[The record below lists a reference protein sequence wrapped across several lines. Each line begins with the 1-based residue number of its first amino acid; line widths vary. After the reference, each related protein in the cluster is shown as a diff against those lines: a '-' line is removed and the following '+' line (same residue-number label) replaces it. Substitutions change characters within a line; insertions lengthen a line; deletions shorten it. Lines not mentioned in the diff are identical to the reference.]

1 MCSII
6 DESPVAIGNGKV
18 GTEIQLSTPF
28 RGVLDVR
35 FEPGQTLTV
44 KGIVGEKA
52 RQFSVNLHS
61 RTADFSGNDV
71 PLRVAARVDRA
82 KIGLNSMV
90 NKVWGKE
97 QRKGHS
103 LKPGQP
109 IDLRIRAHDKEFQI
123 IIDGKEFKRYAYQ
136 SPLQS
141 ITHLSIDGDLAI
153 QQIHWGGKVYP
164 VPYETGLP
172 HGFPIGKCLK
182 MSGTPSLRKGG
193 RFEVNL
199 LRKNGHIA
207 LHLNAR
213 FDEKAV
219 VRNSLEANEWGNEER
234 EGKMPFERGHCFDLV
249 ITNEANHF
257 GIFVNGQHFAN
268 FVHRSKAEDIFG
280 LLIQGDIELTGL
292 EIE

>member
-1 MCSII
+1 
-6 DESPVAIGNGKV
+6 
-18 GTEIQLSTPF
+18 
-28 RGVLDVR
+28 
-35 FEPGQTLTV
+35 
-44 KGIVGEKA
+44 
-52 RQFSVNLHS
+52 
-61 RTADFSGNDV
+61 V
-71 PLRVAARVDRA
+71 PRLQ
-82 KIGLNSMV
+82 
-90 NKVWGKE
+90 E
-97 QRKGHS
+97 RKS
-103 LKPGQP
+103 L
-109 IDLRIRAHDKEFQI
+109 LQI
-123 IIDGKEFKRYAYQ
+123 IIDGKAFKRYAYQ

-153 QQIHWGGKVYP
+153 QHIHWGGKVYHWGGKVYP

-234 EGKMPFERGHCFDLV
+234 EGKMEKAVVRNSLEANEWGNEEREGKMPFERGHCFDLA

-268 FVHRSKAEDIFG
+268 FVHRSKPEIFVNGQHFANFVHRSKPEDIFG
-280 LLIQGDIELTGL
+280 LLIQGDIEVCQAKA
-292 EIE
+292 I